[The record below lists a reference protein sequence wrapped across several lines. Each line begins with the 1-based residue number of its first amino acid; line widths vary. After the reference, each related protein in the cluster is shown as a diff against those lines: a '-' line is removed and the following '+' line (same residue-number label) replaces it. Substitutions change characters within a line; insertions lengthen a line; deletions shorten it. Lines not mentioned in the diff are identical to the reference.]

1 MRPEIAPVREL
12 SDTPGG
18 KDPPT
23 RTKVSAAPSGS
34 RPDSWTDTDDCS
46 SLVRLAIAASD
57 GARLVARGGVVVVF
71 FAGGV
76 VRVGTAPSVEVAV
89 ADAPGDGLRAVRLRP
104 GSGAVANGTTEA
116 ASKPQRRPSVRSFA
130 VVNA

>member
-18 KDPPT
+18 NDPPT
-23 RTKVSAAPSGS
+23 RTYVSAAPSGS

-46 SLVRLAIAASD
+46 LLVRLAIAASE
-57 GARLVARGGVVVVF
+57 GARLAGRPGVVCVL

-76 VRVGTAPSVEVAV
+76 VRVGTGPSVDVAV
-89 ADAPGDGLRAVRLRP
+89 ADPRGDGLWPVRLRP
-104 GSGAVANGTTEA
+104 GSGAVANG
-116 ASKPQRRPSVRSFA
+116 
-130 VVNA
+130 